1 MTIKEAEKRVFIYK
15 DIKCINLGYYSN
27 NCCIITP
34 INKNISR
41 DDKTVDREFW
51 KLSIHPDKNVQKVMD
66 SQPVGERSS
75 YYYAIPDHT
84 SVTLFKEKE
93 EETRNEKYL
102 FPSIESL

>member
-15 DIKCINLGYYSN
+15 DIKCINLGCYSGSS
-27 NCCIITP
+27 CIITP

-41 DDKTVDREFW
+41 DDKTVDAKFW
-51 KLSIHPDKNVQKVMD
+51 KIDSHPDNNVQRVIN
-66 SQPVGERSS
+66 SQPIGERSS

-84 SVTLFKEKE
+84 PVTLFKEKE

-102 FPSIESL
+102 FPLIESL